1 MSVPG
6 HPRPQCQALTQTGQ
20 RCRLPA
26 MPGEIYCHVHLRKYG
41 ASAPAS
47 PPQPAPESQ
56 PTDAAPVSEED
67 SSPAVNQAS
76 PAELRAELQH
86 LRKTI
91 DSQAQ
96 TPPDSSF
103 PLFTVDQLLDLLEQA
118 LSRFSPETQAWLMQG
133 LRQLTAS
140 EWFDWQ
146 TWQGIGYLLQIVA
159 ETQLDS
165 LKRRLTGDY
174 EVDAWGYD
182 PEFADAIL
190 PIVGFFFYRYWR
202 IEMNGIENIPTEGR
216 VLLVSNHSGVLP
228 LDGAMIAYGVRE
240 QHPAHRLVR
249 ALVANWFPSL
259 PFFSMLLN
267 KTGQV
272 LAHPDNGRRLLAQDE
287 AVLVFPEGYKGVGKP
302 FKERYQLARF
312 GRGGAVRMALET
324 QAPILPVSVV
334 GAEETYPMLWN
345 AKPIARLLG
354 FPYFPITPTFPW
366 LGLFGVIPLPSKWY
380 IDIGE
385 PIDVSQYDPQF
396 ASNPALVSELTDLV
410 RNRVQTQINSRLAQR
425 RSVFFG

>member
-1 MSVPG
+1 
-6 HPRPQCQALTQTGQ
+6 
-20 RCRLPA
+20 
-26 MPGEIYCHVHLRKYG
+26 
-41 ASAPAS
+41 
-47 PPQPAPESQ
+47 
-56 PTDAAPVSEED
+56 
-67 SSPAVNQAS
+67 
-76 PAELRAELQH
+76 
-86 LRKTI
+86 
-91 DSQAQ
+91 
-96 TPPDSSF
+96 
-103 PLFTVDQLLDLLEQA
+103 
-118 LSRFSPETQAWLMQG
+118 
-133 LRQLTAS
+133 
-140 EWFDWQ
+140 
-146 TWQGIGYLLQIVA
+146 
-159 ETQLDS
+159 
-165 LKRRLTGDY
+165 
-174 EVDAWGYD
+174 
-182 PEFADAIL
+182 
-190 PIVGFFFYRYWR
+190 VGFFFHRYWR
-202 IEMNGIENIPTEGR
+202 VERSGIENIPGEGR

-366 LGLFGVIPLPSKWY
+366 FGLLGIIPLPSKWY

-385 PIDVSQYDPQF
+385 PIDISQYDPQF
-396 ASNPALVSELTDLV
+396 AANPALVSELTDLV
-410 RNRVQTQINSRLAQR
+410 RNRVQAQINNRLAQR

>member
-1 MSVPG
+1 MSAPG
-6 HPRPQCQALTQTGQ
+6 QSRPQCQALTRSGR

-26 MPGEIYCHVHLRKYG
+26 LPGEQYCHVHLAKYT
-41 ASAPAS
+41 APS
-47 PPQPAPESQ
+47 PPSLEQA
-56 PTDAAPVSEED
+56 VSEP
-67 SSPAVNQAS
+67 PAAEATAADLAPGTADQAS
-76 PAELRAELQH
+76 QEELRAELSR
-86 LRKTI
+86 LREIVTA
-91 DSQAQ
+91 QAQ
-96 TPPDSSF
+96 SPPDSSLQ
-103 PLFTVDQLLDLLEQA
+103 LFTVDQILDLLQQA
-118 LSRFSPETQAWLMQG
+118 LARFSPETQTWLMQG

-146 TWQGIGYLLQIVA
+146 TWQGIGYVLQIVV
-159 ETQLDS
+159 ETQLDF

-182 PEFADAIL
+182 PEFADIIL
-190 PIVGFFFYRYWR
+190 PVVGFFFHRYWR
-202 IEMNGIENIPTEGR
+202 VEMSGVENIPAEGR

-396 ASNPALVSELTDLV
+396 ASNPALVSELTDLI
-410 RNRVQTQINSRLAQR
+410 RHRVQTQINTRLAQR
-425 RSVFFG
+425 HSVFFG